1 MFIEIVV
8 VDRKWVVAPSFKFL
22 IQLCDFFDWQV
33 VGGSQ
38 GAQVK
43 LSDGSVKTVTAAAA
57 GHLSKPGTT
66 TLRMTGGVI
75 TAASSTPGSV
85 SAAAA
90 AAASQQQASFTA
102 LMFFYFIPPDSW
114 FEITFMKGQRAL
126 TLKWI
131 LSI

>member
-1 MFIEIVV
+1 M
-8 VDRKWVVAPSFKFL
+8 
-22 IQLCDFFDWQV
+22 

-90 AAASQQQASFTA
+90 AAAASQQQASFTA

-114 FEITFMKGQRAL
+114 FEITFVKGQRAL

>member
-1 MFIEIVV
+1 M
-8 VDRKWVVAPSFKFL
+8 
-22 IQLCDFFDWQV
+22 

-75 TAASSTPGSV
+75 TAASSTPSSV
-85 SAAAA
+85 STAAAG
-90 AAASQQQASFTA
+90 QQQASFTA
-102 LMFFYFIPPDSW
+102 LMFFCFMLPDSW
-114 FEITFMKGQRAL
+114 VEITCKKGTNSSYIKNGFEVLLLCLQAGYLGLLCPRL
-126 TLKWI
+126 PN
-131 LSI
+131 